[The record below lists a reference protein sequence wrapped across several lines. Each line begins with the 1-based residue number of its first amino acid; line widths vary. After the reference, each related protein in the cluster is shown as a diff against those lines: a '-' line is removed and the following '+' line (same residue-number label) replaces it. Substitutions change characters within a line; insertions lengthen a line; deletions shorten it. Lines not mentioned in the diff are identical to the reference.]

1 MFTQDGVFRMSLSPD
16 STVLAVIHFSGSLSL
31 WNIPSFK
38 LRGSW
43 KQEEQV
49 IKSLLCVRVL
59 DFRGLKLKCIQFCAT
74 ILINVIAKIMGV
86 FKRVSQALRLP
97 AIG

>member
-1 MFTQDGVFRMSLSPD
+1 MCMFTQDGVFRMSLSPD
-16 STVLAVIHFSGSLSL
+16 STMLAVIHFSGSLSL

-49 IKSLLCVRVL
+49 IKSL
-59 DFRGLKLKCIQFCAT
+59 FRDLKLKCKQFSAT
-74 ILINVIAKIMGV
+74 ILINGIYQNHGG
-86 FKRVSQALRLP
+86 F
-97 AIG
+97 

>member
-16 STVLAVIHFSGSLSL
+16 GTVLAVIHFSGSLSL
-31 WNIPSFK
+31 WDIPSFK

-49 IKSLLCVRVL
+49 IKSLCVCVRAR
-59 DFRGLKLKCIQFCAT
+59 FQRLKAEVYAF
-74 ILINVIAKIMGV
+74 
-86 FKRVSQALRLP
+86 LRQCSNQCN
-97 AIG
+97 

>member
-49 IKSLLCVRVL
+49 IKSLCARVL
-59 DFRGLKLKCIQFCAT
+59 DFRDLKLKCIRFCAT
-74 ILINVIAKIMGV
+74 ILINGIVKMGF
-86 FKRVSQALRLP
+86 FKQASKTLRLP

>member
-1 MFTQDGVFRMSLSPD
+1 MFAQDGVFRMSLSPD
-16 STVLAVIHFSGSLSL
+16 GTVLAVIHFSGSLSL

-49 IKSLLCVRVL
+49 IKSLCVCVL
-59 DFRGLKLKCIQFCAT
+59 DLRDLKCIRFCA
-74 ILINVIAKIMGV
+74 INLINGITKIMV
-86 FKRVSQALRLP
+86 VS
-97 AIG
+97 